1 MINAASDIRSSFPI
15 LHREVNGRPLVYFDN
30 AASSQKP
37 IQVVNSIENYYKNH
51 HANIHRGVHALSQEA
66 TMMHEEARSA
76 VAGFINA
83 ASSREIIFTRGT
95 TEGINL
101 VAQTLGRQI
110 LNEGD
115 EILVTFM
122 EHHSNLVPW
131 QLIAQEKRA
140 RIKAVEVTED
150 GQLDQE
156 SFKNLL
162 SDRTKIFAVGHV
174 SNTLGTINPVKEMTH
189 RAHQAGAYVIIDGAQ
204 STPHLKVDVRDIDAD
219 FYAASG
225 HKMYG
230 PTGIGFLYGKE
241 NLLNTIPPY
250 HGGGE
255 MISRVG
261 IEHSTYAEL
270 PFKFEAGTPN
280 MAGAVGLH
288 AAIDF
293 IQETGIQHICEVEKK
308 LENKLTA
315 ALREIEGMRL
325 IGTAPEK
332 AGVVSFLVDGTSAY
346 DVGVILDQMG
356 VAVRTGHHC
365 TEPLMDRYGIRGTVR
380 ASFAV
385 YNTEE
390 EVGIM
395 VEALH
400 RAIKMLR

>member
-1 MINAASDIRSSFPI
+1 MIKTASDIRSSFPI
-15 LHREVNGRPLVYFDN
+15 LRREVNGKPLVYFDN

-37 IQVVNSIENYYKNH
+37 IQVINAIDNYYRNH

-66 TMMHEEARSA
+66 TMMYEDARLA
-76 VAGFINA
+76 VAEFINA
-83 ASSREIIFTRGT
+83 ESASEIIFTRGA

-131 QLIAQEKRA
+131 QMIAQEKGA
-140 RIKAVEVTED
+140 VIKAVEVTED

-162 SDRTKIFAVGHV
+162 SKRTKIFAVGHV
-174 SNTLGTINPVKEMTH
+174 SNTLGTINPVKEMAH
-189 RAHQAGAYVIIDGAQ
+189 AAHQVGAYVVIDGAQ
-204 STPHLKVDVRDIDAD
+204 STPHLKVDVQNIDAD

-230 PTGIGFLYGKE
+230 PTGIGFLYGKK

-255 MISRVG
+255 MISRVS
-261 IEHSTYAEL
+261 IEKSTYAEL
-270 PFKFEAGTPN
+270 PFKFEGGTPN
-280 MAGAVGLH
+280 MAGAIGLH

-293 IQETGIQHICEVEKK
+293 IRETDIQHISDVEER
-308 LENKLTA
+308 LENKLTN
-315 ALREIEGMRL
+315 ALKNIEGIRL

-332 AGVVSFLVDGTSAY
+332 AGVVSFLVDGVSAY
-346 DVGVILDQMG
+346 DVGVILDQLG
-356 VAVRTGHHC
+356 IAVRTGHHC
-365 TEPLMDRYGIRGTVR
+365 TEPLMDRYGIRGTIR

-390 EVGIM
+390 EVEIM
-395 VEALH
+395 VNALN
-400 RAIKMLR
+400 RALKMLS